1 VPPGRDVVVMAS
13 GLGATEAAI
22 VIGKF
27 AVAERGE
34 FVLESLTVIAT
45 DDVPTEL
52 CAGVPEIEPVE
63 LLIDNPPGRPLAL

>member
-1 VPPGRDVVVMAS
+1 MPPGRDVVVMAS

-22 VIGKF
+22 VMGRF

-52 CAGVPEIEPVE
+52 CAGVPESEPVE